1 MSISQIVILSVI
13 CGAFVLFA
21 AVLAWG
27 DHQTG
32 KVSHNRAAKPQVAAS
47 PDLQLFTSAAAAAA
61 SARAPSPQA
70 SAASAK

>member
-13 CGAFVLFA
+13 CGAFALFA

-27 DHQTG
+27 DHQTR
-32 KVSHNRAAKPQVAAS
+32 KISHNRAAKPQVAPS
-47 PDLQLFTSAAAAAA
+47 PDLQLLKSAAAAA